1 MTNKDIEQL
10 INKYLDGETSP
21 AEECQLAREL
31 QHADIP
37 EEWQAI
43 RLMLG
48 ELTLGE
54 AEYDALLAERTAP
67 LRLPRGGK
75 KKGLPSGQLPVGSG
89 AIGERKRRRPEGLGV
104 GRWLFGIAASVLLLL
119 VFRFG
124 QEPIEKQPVVAE
136 TVEQSIPQPATQP
149 IVEEKEEEALPEVKP
164 AIKPAKKHR
173 KAVIKPEAPAEPM
186 FAEAEPMPQPE
197 EEAPVI
203 PPEKQALAD
212 IFLAEEALQVAYE
225 LRAQQEAIRAYAA
238 SLTGEE
244 PAKAIIA
251 F

>member
-31 QHADIP
+31 QRTDIP
-37 EEWQAI
+37 EEWQVV

-54 AEYDALLAERTAP
+54 AEYDAIMARHSNKSETAP
-67 LRLPRGGK
+67 RQRRLWPWF
-75 KKGLPSGQLPVGSG
+75 G
-89 AIGERKRRRPEGLGV
+89 AV
-104 GRWLFGIAASVLLLL
+104 AASILLLL

-124 QEPIEKQPVVAE
+124 QEPVEEKPVVAE

-149 IVEEKEEEALPEVKP
+149 IVEEKEEEALREVKP
-164 AIKPAKKHR
+164 PIKPAKRHR

-203 PPEKQALAD
+203 PLEKQALVD

-244 PAKAIIA
+244 LPKPIIA

>member
-1 MTNKDIEQL
+1 MTNKDIERL

-31 QHADIP
+31 QRTDIP
-37 EEWQAI
+37 EEWQAV

-48 ELTLGE
+48 ELTLGA
-54 AEYDALLAERTAP
+54 AEYDAVLAQHSNKPETAP
-67 LRLPRGGK
+67 KQRRLWPW
-75 KKGLPSGQLPVGSG
+75 VG
-89 AIGERKRRRPEGLGV
+89 A
-104 GRWLFGIAASVLLLL
+104 IAASILLLL
-119 VFRFG
+119 VFRFSQG
-124 QEPIEKQPVVAE
+124 PVEEQPVVAE
-136 TVEQSIPQPATQP
+136 IVEQSFPQPAVSES
-149 IVEEKEEEALPEVKP
+149 IVEGKKEEALPKVQPAVKP
-164 AIKPAKKHR
+164 TKKHR

-186 FAEAEPMPQPE
+186 LAEVEPVPQPE
-197 EEAPVI
+197 EEVPVI
-203 PPEKQALAD
+203 PPEKQALVD